1 MLILNLF
8 EVSRQ
13 RPSDLLCFKRRVY
26 GYGAPNVSPLI
37 ELHVLNSPVSGDA
50 LQLAPPNWGSSTS

>member
-37 ELHVLNSPVSGDA
+37 ELHVRNSPVSGDA
-50 LQLAPPNWGSSTS
+50 L